1 MYGPASILVMAVVYF
16 LMLLTI
22 SVTLTLSPRLQA
34 QTVNVSSSNS
44 SSHSTPPNLAVFSS
58 DSKPYN
64 FTYGEWTARW
74 WQWAFIFCTAK
85 DESKWEQWDEIV
97 SRSMVMSPNMSPR
110 KYREANVLNAQLLG
124 IPSAIQES
132 LIRSKREMDLAKK
145 CVQYLKGQIESATV
159 PLSSLSEKEFRYNNP
174 VWIPYADI
182 LGQTLP
188 ANKGTEMRINKRLL
202 SLLKI
207 IALVKANLRF
217 QVNFA
222 NQILTIAS
230 IEDLTEALYIMQ
242 NSTGLPPYKIRFFN
256 EIFYP
261 LYQKK
266 VEEEDE
272 QESAVVIQG
281 QLISA
286 QNRIT
291 TISGTVTLT
300 ANEICDYYNL
310 QNPKSPINSENLRK
324 TYLHELDNAGWIESI
339 DVRNGNTKKAYY
351 PIVVPAETSSLNVKT
366 RETNETKIFP
376 QFFTFH
382 KINVPKNFELLSKDW
397 LIYQILG
404 LWKCGIELGGAKYS
418 IDNYNE
424 AIQFLDIESKLAD
437 CLRFPD

>member
-1 MYGPASILVMAVVYF
+1 
-16 LMLLTI
+16 
-22 SVTLTLSPRLQA
+22 
-34 QTVNVSSSNS
+34 
-44 SSHSTPPNLAVFSS
+44 
-58 DSKPYN
+58 
-64 FTYGEWTARW
+64 
-74 WQWAFIFCTAK
+74 
-85 DESKWEQWDEIV
+85 
-97 SRSMVMSPNMSPR
+97 MSPR

-132 LIRSKREMDLAKK
+132 LIRSKREMDIAKK
-145 CVQYLKGQIESATV
+145 CVQYLKGQIETATV
-159 PLSSLSEKEFRYNNP
+159 PLSSVSEKEFRYNNP

-230 IEDLTEALYIMQ
+230 VEDLTEALYIMQ

-266 VEEEDE
+266 VEEENE

-281 QLISA
+281 QLLAA
-286 QNRIT
+286 QNKIT
-291 TISGTVTLT
+291 SLYPGTLT

-310 QNPKSPINSENLRK
+310 HNSNSPINSDNLRK
-324 TYLHELDNAGWIESI
+324 TYLNELVSVGWIESVE
-339 DVRNGNTKKAYY
+339 VRNGNTKKAYY
-351 PIVVPAETSSLNVKT
+351 PIVVPSETSTVNVKSKT
-366 RETNETKIFP
+366 QETNETKGFP

-382 KINVPKNFELLSKDW
+382 KINVPKNFELWSKDW

-404 LWKCGIELGGAKYS
+404 LWKCGIELGSAQYS

-424 AIQFLDIESKLAD
+424 AIQFLDMESKLGYTRNKITMRAFSEKYD
-437 CLRFPD
+437 ATETLSRHFSKPIFEDYYNKIFGVHRSGSTVISGSDVNSSLSSV